1 MRTLPAARGRLR
13 LWPSRPH
20 RRATGARC
28 LAQTPGRTH
37 RPSPGLALPL
47 PFHPA
52 QAVQCAGTP
61 GSWRC
66 PTDQSSNYEGVM
78 SKGMDQKKSQKKEP
92 TKTLK
97 EKRAAKQEKK
107 GK

>member
-1 MRTLPAARGRLR
+1 MLR
-13 LWPSRPH
+13 LT
-20 RRATGARC
+20 RR
-28 LAQTPGRTH
+28 L
-37 RPSPGLALPL
+37 SPGLAPPL
-47 PFHPA
+47 PFQGA
-52 QAVQCAGTP
+52 QAVKCAGTP

-92 TKTLK
+92 AKTLK